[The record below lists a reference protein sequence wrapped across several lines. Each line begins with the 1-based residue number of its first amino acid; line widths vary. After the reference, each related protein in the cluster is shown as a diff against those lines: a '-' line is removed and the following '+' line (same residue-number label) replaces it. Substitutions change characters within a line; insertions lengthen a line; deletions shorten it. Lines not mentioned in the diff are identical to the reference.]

1 VFSKFLF
8 WALSLVLLARLLIL
22 PRFRRLKEKLDRV
35 VNATLVALGLVYGAQ
50 LLMMWVKR

>member
-1 VFSKFLF
+1 MFSKFLF